1 MTSPIENGRGSLN
14 SKSLIQGHRFA
25 LSKVYDVAII
35 GAGIVGLATVLELTT
50 RYPRL
55 RIIVLDKEKQ
65 IANHQSGHN
74 SGVIHS
80 GVYYR
85 PGSLKARFCVQGA
98 ADIVRFCQSHKISH
112 AICGKL
118 IVATAEDQRP
128 ALEELHRR
136 AIANR
141 VSGVRILG
149 PEQLRE
155 FEPHATGVAALLV
168 PGAGITAYRRVAEKF
183 AELALAAGAEI
194 VTESEVHAIRANNGD
209 FLLETSSGEIQSRFF
224 INCAGLHSD
233 RIARMTGAQLPVR
246 IIPFRGEYY
255 QLSPEKSA
263 LVQSLI
269 YTVPD
274 PRFPFLGVHFTRRI
288 TGEVEAGPNA
298 VLAMRREGY
307 RKSDFSV
314 EDVSDQLS
322 FPGFWRM
329 AAKYWKTGCAEMY
342 RSFSKPAFVRALQ
355 TLIPEIGEADV
366 VPGGSGVRA
375 QAVDRT
381 GALVDDFSFVIHGKA
396 LHVCNVPSPAATASL
411 PIGRHIVQTA
421 ASHFGWN

>member
-1 MTSPIENGRGSLN
+1 MNN
-14 SKSLIQGHRFA
+14 VA
-25 LSKVYDVAII
+25 DVTIV
-35 GAGIVGLATVLELTT
+35 GAGIVGLSTALQLTAQYPKFRVRILE
-50 RYPRL
+50 
-55 RIIVLDKEKQ
+55 KERDL
-65 IANHQSGHN
+65 ASHQSGHN

-80 GVYYR
+80 GIYYR

-98 ADIVRFCQSHKISH
+98 AELVRFCQIHGIPH

-118 IVATAEDQRP
+118 IIATDGQQRQV
-128 ALEELHRR
+128 LKELHRR
-136 AIANR
+136 AIAN
-141 VSGVRILG
+141 GVADVRELTS
-149 PEQLRE
+149 EQIHE
-155 FEPHATGVAALLV
+155 FEPHAAGIAALLI
-168 PGAGITAYRRVAEKF
+168 PGAGITAYQNVARKY
-183 AELALAAGAEI
+183 AELAAAAGAEL
-194 VTESEVHAIRANNGD
+194 VTSSEVHQIRTMENE
-209 FLLETSSGEIQSRFF
+209 FVVETSSGEYHSRFL

-233 RIARMTGAQLPVR
+233 RIARMTGSKLPIR

-255 QLSPEKSA
+255 QLRPDRSA
-263 LVQSLI
+263 LVRSLI
-269 YTVPD
+269 YPVPD

-298 VLAMRREGY
+298 VLALQREGY

-314 EDVSDQLS
+314 KDISDQFS

-329 AAKYWKTGCAEMY
+329 TAKHWKTAFGEIY
-342 RSFSKPAFVRALQ
+342 RSFNKSAFLQALRV
-355 TLIPEIGEADV
+355 LVPEISESDV

-381 GALVDDFSFVIHGKA
+381 GILVDDFSFVTQGRA

-421 ASHFGWN
+421 ARAFQWETQ

>member
-14 SKSLIQGHRFA
+14 SKSLVQGHRFA
-25 LSKVYDVAII
+25 LSKIYDVAIV

-98 ADIVRFCQSHKISH
+98 ADIVRFCQSHKIPH

-118 IVATAEDQRP
+118 IIATVEDQRP

-149 PEQLRE
+149 PEELRE

-263 LVQSLI
+263 LVRSLI
-269 YTVPD
+269 YPVPD

-381 GALVDDFSFVIHGKA
+381 
-396 LHVCNVPSPAATASL
+396 
-411 PIGRHIVQTA
+411 
-421 ASHFGWN
+421 